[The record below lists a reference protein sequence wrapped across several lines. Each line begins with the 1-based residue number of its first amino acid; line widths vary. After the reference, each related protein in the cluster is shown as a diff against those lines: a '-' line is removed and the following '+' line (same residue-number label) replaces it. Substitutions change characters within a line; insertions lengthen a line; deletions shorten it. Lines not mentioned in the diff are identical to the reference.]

1 VTLVYRQKLK
11 RGRLLRRSSRK
22 SYVRVRRDAPLS
34 VRVSR
39 VSGMD
44 YDSGNGST
52 IYINE
57 FATVAPQ
64 TPPAGRYGRVLV

>member
-1 VTLVYRQKLK
+1 
-11 RGRLLRRSSRK
+11 
-22 SYVRVRRDAPLS
+22 
-34 VRVSR
+34 
-39 VSGMD
+39 MD